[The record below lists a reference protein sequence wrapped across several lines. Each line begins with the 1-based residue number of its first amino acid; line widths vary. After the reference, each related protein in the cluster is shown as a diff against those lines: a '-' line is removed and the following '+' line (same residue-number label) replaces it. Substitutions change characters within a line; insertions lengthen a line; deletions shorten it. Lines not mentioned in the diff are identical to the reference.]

1 MASTNPN
8 TSSLKLIVAAIGI
21 VVILHLLT
29 AMALVMIN
37 PPTPITAPPK
47 ALPPIEIQLLPP
59 PVEIEPLKIDSI
71 EIAQPEPVLQVKAQ
85 PKVKP
90 VAAAKP
96 QVVKKAIEK
105 IKPAS
110 KKVIIAPVTQEKTEP
125 NEPKLP
131 IAKTAKQAPAAAK
144 PVNEQP
150 LDIVTKSRISTASA
164 DAKRA
169 QDMADAKAVA
179 DAKQAQDIADAKAV
193 ADSKRA
199 QDIADAKAVADN
211 KRAQDMADAKAV
223 ADSKRAQDMAD
234 AKAVADSK
242 RAKDIADA
250 KAAAKA
256 QAKIEAANNEPMSFT
271 AGNADWAGS
280 PPNFSFPSRA
290 ERAARSGDSF
300 TVGLLFRVNKQ
311 GGIESV
317 KVASSSGNALLDKT
331 AVQQAGKGKF
341 KPFTKDGMP
350 RVGNVTLSVTYKM
363 P

>member
-37 PPTPITAPPK
+37 PPKPITAPPK

-179 DAKQAQDIADAKAV
+179 DSKRAQDIADAKAV

-199 QDIADAKAVADN
+199 QDIADAKAVAD
-211 KRAQDMADAKAV
+211 
-223 ADSKRAQDMAD
+223 SKRAQ
-234 AKAVADSK
+234 
-242 RAKDIADA
+242 DIADA

-290 ERAARSGDSF
+290 ERGARSGDSF
-300 TVGLLFRVNKQ
+300 TVGLLFHVNKQ

>member
-37 PPTPITAPPK
+37 PPTPITVPPK

-169 QDMADAKAVA
+169 QDIADAKAVA
-179 DAKQAQDIADAKAV
+179 DSKRAQDIADAKAV

-199 QDIADAKAVADN
+199 QDIADAKAVAD
-211 KRAQDMADAKAV
+211 
-223 ADSKRAQDMAD
+223 SKRAQDIAD
-234 AKAVADSK
+234 AKAAADSK

-290 ERAARSGDSF
+290 ERGARSGDSF

>member
-37 PPTPITAPPK
+37 PPKPITAPPK

-179 DAKQAQDIADAKAV
+179 D
-193 ADSKRA
+193 
-199 QDIADAKAVADN
+199 
-211 KRAQDMADAKAV
+211 
-223 ADSKRAQDMAD
+223 
-234 AKAVADSK
+234 SK

>member
-29 AMALVMIN
+29 AMALVMVN
-37 PPTPITAPPK
+37 PPKPITAPPK

-169 QDMADAKAVA
+169 QD
-179 DAKQAQDIADAKAV
+179 IADAKAV

-199 QDIADAKAVADN
+199 QDIADAKAA
-211 KRAQDMADAKAV
+211 
-223 ADSKRAQDMAD
+223 ADSKRAQ
-234 AKAVADSK
+234 
-242 RAKDIADA
+242 DIADA

-290 ERAARSGDSF
+290 ERGARSGDSF

>member
-29 AMALVMIN
+29 AMALVMVN
-37 PPTPITAPPK
+37 PPTPITTPITAPPK

-169 QDMADAKAVA
+169 QDIADAKAVA
-179 DAKQAQDIADAKAV
+179 DSKRAQDIADAKAV

-199 QDIADAKAVADN
+199 QDIADAKAA
-211 KRAQDMADAKAV
+211 
-223 ADSKRAQDMAD
+223 
-234 AKAVADSK
+234 ADSK

>member
-37 PPTPITAPPK
+37 PPKPITAPPK

-125 NEPKLP
+125 NDPKLP

-169 QDMADAKAVA
+169 QD
-179 DAKQAQDIADAKAV
+179 IADAKAV

-199 QDIADAKAVADN
+199 QDMADAKAVADS
-211 KRAQDMADAKAV
+211 KRAQDIADAKAV

-290 ERAARSGDSF
+290 ERGARSGDSF

>member
-169 QDMADAKAVA
+169 QD
-179 DAKQAQDIADAKAV
+179 
-193 ADSKRA
+193 
-199 QDIADAKAVADN
+199 
-211 KRAQDMADAKAV
+211 
-223 ADSKRAQDMAD
+223 
-234 AKAVADSK
+234 
-242 RAKDIADA
+242 IADA

-290 ERAARSGDSF
+290 ERGARSGDSF

>member
-8 TSSLKLIVAAIGI
+8 TSSLKLIVTAIGI

-29 AMALVMIN
+29 AMALVMVN
-37 PPTPITAPPK
+37 PTTPITPPPK
-47 ALPPIEIQLLPP
+47 ALPPIEIQLLQPSI
-59 PVEIEPLKIDSI
+59 EIEPLKIDNI
-71 EIAQPEPVLQVKAQ
+71 EITQPEPVLEVKAQ

-90 VAAAKP
+90 VTAKP
-96 QVVKKAIEK
+96 QVVEKAIEK

-110 KKVIIAPVTQEKTEP
+110 KKVIIPPVTEEKTKP
-125 NEPKLP
+125 NELKLP
-131 IAKTAKQAPAAAK
+131 IAKTVKQQPIVAK
-144 PVNEQP
+144 PVNQQP
-150 LDIVTKSRISTASA
+150 LDIVTNSKISTASA
-164 DAKRA
+164 DA
-169 QDMADAKAVA
+169 
-179 DAKQAQDIADAKAV
+179 
-193 ADSKRA
+193 KRA
-199 QDIADAKAVADN
+199 QDIADAKAVADS

-242 RAKDIADA
+242 RAQDMADAKAVADSKRAQDIADA
-250 KAAAKA
+250 KAAADAAKA

-271 AGNADWAGS
+271 AGNASWAGS

-290 ERAARSGDSF
+290 EKGARSGDSF

-317 KVASSSGNALLDKT
+317 KVANSSGNALLDRT

-341 KPFTKDGMP
+341 KPFTKDGVP